1 MGCDSTNL
9 YESQKANYIK
19 NSYLNILKK
28 NIFYNDLELILDFG
42 GKASSI
48 TSDEQLYKY
57 LASKSIDEGMQK
69 LIVYFLHQ
77 AGGKLKTI
85 SNNEKLPM
93 IIIHTFLLFMAN
105 SEDPQIKMEKTKV
118 LIYLITS
125 SRIFNNNNTK
135 MVNMVK
141 FVENVENF
149 TEFIMKIAR
158 SFLLLIAL
166 LPNGFNDLTNLFKG
180 NPELLFSLENSEA
193 YISKIINEVNPKYNY
208 RQLLKQSMK
217 FLFFPLND
225 CKILFNLNS
234 NDCE

>member
-1 MGCDSTNL
+1 MGCDSTNS

-19 NSYLNILKK
+19 YSYLNILKK

-42 GKASSI
+42 EKASSI

-105 SEDPQIKMEKTKV
+105 SEDPQIKTEKTKV

-125 SRIFNNNNTK
+125 SKNLNNNNNTH

-141 FVENVENF
+141 FVENVANF

-180 NPELLFSLENSEA
+180 NPELVFSLENSEA
-193 YISKIINEVNPKYNY
+193 YISKIINEVNPRYNY

-225 CKILFNLNS
+225 CKIIYI
-234 NDCE
+234 